1 MYRARNEAGRIVQ
14 YAPTRNNLKSS
25 RTGVS
30 PVYENVGVRFIE
42 PARITTM
49 NVINNS
55 QKITDDQII
64 KYQPL
69 VKSIAYKFMNS
80 GESLEDLEQLS
91 YIGLINA
98 LNLYNQ
104 NRGVKFETYATWL
117 ITGEIRHYI
126 RDKHQIIKIPH
137 WINELNRKIDEFIVK
152 YKEETKQIPSLKKI
166 AEKFNLTEEGV
177 KEVLKARD
185 VVHIVSIDQEYRN
198 YDCDDYPI
206 LEKIKNNHYRSFKLP
221 IEDLIA
227 IEVAVNKLKI
237 LQRKVIEY
245 IFVKDLTQTKA
256 AKKLAISQRQVSRIK
271 NEALKSLKEELESD
285 TT

>member
-1 MYRARNEAGRIVQ
+1 MIVD
-14 YAPTRNNLKSS
+14 NK
-25 RTGVS
+25 
-30 PVYENVGVRFIE
+30 
-42 PARITTM
+42 
-49 NVINNS
+49 S
-55 QKITDDQII
+55 QKITDDCII

-69 VKSIAYKFMNS
+69 VKSIAYKFINS
-80 GESLEDLEQLS
+80 GEPLEDLEQLG

-98 LNLYNQ
+98 INLYNRQ
-104 NRGVKFETYATWL
+104 RNVKFETYATWL

-126 RDKHQIIKIPH
+126 RDKHQTIKIPH
-137 WINELNRKIDEFIVK
+137 WITELNRRIDEFIVK
-152 YKEETKQIPSLKKI
+152 YEEETKQIPSLKKI
-166 AEKFNLTEEGV
+166 AEEFNLTEEGV

-185 VVHIVSIDQEYRN
+185 VVHVVSIDQDNRN
-198 YDCDDYPI
+198 YDYNEYPA

-227 IEVAVNKLKI
+227 VEVALNKLKI

-271 NEALKSLKEELESD
+271 NEALKSLKEELED
-285 TT
+285 KKM